1 MILNKCD
8 SNSSPPSPGDVVH
21 PALGNAVNLVHK
33 ITHLNLKV
41 IGQYHNLVA
50 SYCMKLFM
58 LSKALEKLAN
68 SILDMLCKLNIR
80 RSCVFVWSDIHL
92 VLGI

>member
-21 PALGNAVNLVHK
+21 PALGNAMNLVHNCK

-58 LSKALEKLAN
+58 LSKALEKLYPIQYN
-68 SILDMLCKLNIR
+68 IILDICCAN
-80 RSCVFVWSDIHL
+80 
-92 VLGI
+92 

>member
-41 IGQYHNLVA
+41 IRQYHNLVA

-58 LSKALEKLAN
+58 LSEALEKLYPIQYN
-68 SILDMLCKLNIR
+68 IILDMLCKLNIR
-80 RSCVFVWSDIHL
+80 RSCVLYDQIFT
-92 VLGI
+92 